1 MGMHSSSG
9 AFKYIES
16 FTNLER
22 STAGAQTQYKL
33 ERMAYMLEATGHPE
47 RSFKSVHIAGSK
59 GKGSTAAITARIL
72 EELGFK
78 TGLFTSP
85 HLVTYKERITLAG
98 TFFPDD
104 VYVRNTEYIK
114 EMLESGKLTGN
125 LGQPTTFE
133 LLTLLS
139 FLIFKEQ
146 KCQWAVLETGMGG
159 RLDSTNLAVPEVSII
174 TPIELEH
181 CEVLGDTIEKIA
193 FEKAGIIKPGVPV
206 VVQHQRQKTLAVIKQ
221 KADEMRSPLLYAD
234 DHIALSGR
242 RMRPDGSTFTMV
254 CDGGKYSIETN
265 LTGDF
270 QCDNIACALLALK
283 QVMSDMDM
291 QKALDA
297 LKDVRLEGRM
307 EIIGTELPI
316 VLDGSHT
323 AYSIRRLLDS
333 SKEIFGEGGVLV
345 FGSVKGKNYQ
355 AMLDL
360 LVPSFDEVIISEPQ
374 GFKETDV
381 DAVYAYAKGL
391 GRCVTLE
398 KSPGKALEL
407 AVSKAAEL
415 SSKKPVVVTGSFY
428 LAGAV
433 KKYIAERN
441 RE

>member
-1 MGMHSSSG
+1 
-9 AFKYIES
+9 
-16 FTNLER
+16 
-22 STAGAQTQYKL
+22 
-33 ERMAYMLEATGHPE
+33 
-47 RSFKSVHIAGSK
+47 
-59 GKGSTAAITARIL
+59 
-72 EELGFK
+72 
-78 TGLFTSP
+78 
-85 HLVTYKERITLAG
+85 
-98 TFFPDD
+98 
-104 VYVRNTEYIK
+104 
-114 EMLESGKLTGN
+114 
-125 LGQPTTFE
+125 
-133 LLTLLS
+133 
-139 FLIFKEQ
+139 
-146 KCQWAVLETGMGG
+146 
-159 RLDSTNLAVPEVSII
+159 
-174 TPIELEH
+174 
-181 CEVLGDTIEKIA
+181 
-193 FEKAGIIKPGVPV
+193 
-206 VVQHQRQKTLAVIKQ
+206 
-221 KADEMRSPLLYAD
+221 
-234 DHIALSGR
+234 
-242 RMRPDGSTFTMV
+242 MV

-381 DAVYAYAKGL
+381 EAVYAYAKSL
-391 GRCVTLE
+391 GRFVTLE
-398 KSPGKALEL
+398 KSPEKALDL
-407 AVSKAAEL
+407 AVSKAIEL
-415 SSKKPVVVTGSFY
+415 GSKKPVVVTGSFY

-433 KKYIAERN
+433 KKYITERN
-441 RE
+441 RT